1 MNMKQT
7 VFKLLGKLSI
17 TAGVFFLIL
26 ANPVAAAAQ
35 NPQEQPQE
43 QAQEQTQEQAQ
54 KQAVIQA
61 VEVIEVVE
69 ADVEDFAG
77 EPAPYQLL
85 RIAFESEDGRPLQFI
100 VKHGGIPTVN
110 FPEYEAG
117 DQIYVRF
124 NQDPSNLSEEET
136 LDIRQV
142 QVIDYV
148 RHNTIVIML
157 IIFIAAVIIVN
168 GLRGIRS
175 IISLILSFVVI
186 FLVVLP
192 MILQNVDPVLVASL
206 LAALII
212 PITFY
217 LSHGWQ
223 KKTHIAVLA
232 TVIALIFS
240 SLLATTFIQASNLSG
255 LSSEEAGFLTVEQGT
270 INVRGLLL
278 AGIIIALLG
287 TLDDITVTQA
297 GLVFSLK
304 RNNRKLKFKQ
314 LYQQSM
320 EVGRDH
326 ITSMVNTLVLVY
338 TGASL
343 PLLLLFVNNPHPL
356 GYVLSQELVVEEI
369 VRTLVSSIGLIAAA
383 PLTSLLAAITA
394 DWKNVG
400 AKLQIK

>member
-1 MNMKQT
+1 MMKKSFLKILVIFT
-7 VFKLLGKLSI
+7 
-17 TAGVFFLIL
+17 GVLFLTL
-26 ANPVAAAAQ
+26 ANPAAALAQ
-35 NPQEQPQE
+35 NPPE
-43 QAQEQTQEQAQ
+43 
-54 KQAVIQA
+54 QAVIRA
-61 VEVIEVVE
+61 AEVIEIVE

-77 EPAPYQLL
+77 EQVPYQLL
-85 RIAFESEDGRPLQFI
+85 RIGFESQEDQSFQFI
-100 VKHGGIPTVN
+100 VKHGGIPTVSFN
-110 FPEYEAG
+110 EFELG

-124 NQDPSNLSEEET
+124 TKSPSALSEQER
-136 LDIRQV
+136 LDRSQAQV
-142 QVIDYV
+142 VDYV

-157 IIFIAAVIIVN
+157 IIFVAAVIIVN
-168 GLRGIRS
+168 GLKGIRS
-175 IISLILSFVVI
+175 IISLGLSFIVI

-192 MILQNVDPVLVASL
+192 LILQNVDPVLVASL

-232 TVIALIFS
+232 TVVALIFS
-240 SLLATTFIQASNLSG
+240 SLLATTFIKASNLTG
-255 LSSEEAGFLTVEQGT
+255 FSSEEVGFLSVEQSA

-304 RNNRKLKFKQ
+304 KNNPKLKFKQ

-383 PLTSLLAAITA
+383 PLTSLLAAIAA
-394 DWKNVG
+394 DWKKVG